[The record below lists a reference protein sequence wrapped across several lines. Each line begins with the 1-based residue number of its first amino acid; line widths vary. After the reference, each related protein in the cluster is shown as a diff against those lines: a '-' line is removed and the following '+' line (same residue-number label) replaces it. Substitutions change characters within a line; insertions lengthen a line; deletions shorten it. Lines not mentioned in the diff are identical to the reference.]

1 MKNKI
6 LPIILII
13 IFLSIFVIFYYG
25 LRNSNIYIPQ
35 TNIEK
40 VIPSFEVKLFG
51 SKKKINS
58 EKIFKDDKYYLLNIW
73 ASWCIPCRDEHSL
86 LMNLRNQK
94 NIDIIGLNYKDD
106 NENAKKFLEEL
117 GSPYKTI
124 LSDTDGL
131 ISIEWGAYGVPETFL
146 IYKKKIIKKIIGPL
160 NENSLSD
167 IKSLIE

>member
-6 LPIILII
+6 LPLILII
-13 IFLSIFVIFYYG
+13 IFLFIFVIFYYG

-35 TNIEK
+35 ANIEK
-40 VIPSFEVKLFG
+40 DIPSFEVKLFN
-51 SKKKINS
+51 SDNKIKS

-73 ASWCIPCRDEHSL
+73 ASWCIPCRNEHSF

-94 NIDIIGLNYKDD
+94 NIDIIGLNYKD
-106 NENAKKFLEEL
+106 NNLNAKKFLKEL
-117 GSPYKTI
+117 GNPYKTI
-124 LSDTDGL
+124 LLDTDGL

-160 NENSLSD
+160 NENLLFD

>member
-6 LPIILII
+6 LPLILII
-13 IFLSIFVIFYYG
+13 IFLFIFVIFYYG
-25 LRNSNIYIPQ
+25 LRNSNIYVPQ
-35 TNIEK
+35 NNIK
-40 VIPSFEVKLFG
+40 KDIPSFDVKLF
-51 SKKKINS
+51 SLDTKINS

-73 ASWCIPCRDEHSL
+73 ASWCIPCRDEHSF
-86 LMNLRNQK
+86 LMSLKDEK

-106 NENAKKFLEEL
+106 NLNAKKFLEEL

-146 IYKKKIIKKIIGPL
+146 IYKKKIIKKIIGPI